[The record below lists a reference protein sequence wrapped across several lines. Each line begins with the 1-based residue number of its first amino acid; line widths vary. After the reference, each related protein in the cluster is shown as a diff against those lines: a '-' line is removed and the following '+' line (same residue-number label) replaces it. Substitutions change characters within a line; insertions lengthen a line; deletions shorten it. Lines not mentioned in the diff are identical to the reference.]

1 MKAFWRCGLFLFNF
15 IFFLYYIFSNVH
27 DINVAMILLWISSHF
42 INKIY
47 WFFNSCLS
55 FFFFLLLVTKCF
67 MLSKVMMSFGLL
79 LIYQLLIFSAR
90 RNVFYWLF
98 MLSGLLIVESLCI
111 QVSHLSTF
119 FFFPPV
125 MNGSPCT
132 ETIFNETWPVSKGS
146 TMKGFF
152 N

>member
-55 FFFFLLLVTKCF
+55 FFASGHQMFYAFQSNDVFWFVVNISTLNFQCEKECFLLAIHAVRFAHCGKSMHTGI
-67 MLSKVMMSFGLL
+67 LS
-79 LIYQLLIFSAR
+79 I
-90 RNVFYWLF
+90 
-98 MLSGLLIVESLCI
+98 
-111 QVSHLSTF
+111 HF

>member
-55 FFFFLLLVTKCF
+55 FFFLLLVTKCF

-119 FFFPPV
+119 FFPPV

-132 ETIFNETWPVSKGS
+132 ETIFNETWPVSKGN